1 VTDLLTTAGGDITS
15 EYGEEQSPSVIG
27 RAKALED
34 ETF

>member
-1 VTDLLTTAGGDITS
+1 MTDLLTTAGGDITS
-15 EYGEEQSPSVIG
+15 EYEEQSPSVIG